1 MGNKVLQYLIHVS
14 LKFQREGHKTFNK
27 LLPSEQTVRVAAT
40 WSTDTHGAP
49 IHMDVIPRI
58 VGGTGILQ
66 RTGNRCRNT
75 PVMLCNGAVPYT
87 SNSHTSIMNRG
98 PNVYGLEDFML
109 LRG

>member
-1 MGNKVLQYLIHVS
+1 M
-14 LKFQREGHKTFNK
+14 
-27 LLPSEQTVRVAAT
+27 LPSEQTVRVAAT

-75 PVMLCNGAVPYT
+75 PVMLCNAARNLFPKE
-87 SNSHTSIMNRG
+87 
-98 PNVYGLEDFML
+98 LELKGRDDL
-109 LRG
+109 QLCAGVRARTWGHWR